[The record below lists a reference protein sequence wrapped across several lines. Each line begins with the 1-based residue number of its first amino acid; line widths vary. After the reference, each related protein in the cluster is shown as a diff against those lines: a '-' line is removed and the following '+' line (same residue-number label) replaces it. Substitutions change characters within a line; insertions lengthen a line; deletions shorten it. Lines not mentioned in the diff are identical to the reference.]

1 VPFAAARGAAQHAL
15 CGLNLREQ
23 IITTASQRAHA
34 DGGRVT
40 PAIAMLAARGAA
52 REDLLGRNTRQC
64 YTQASAAILALTDA
78 SRLGKC
84 RLGRRMLLGCCSQLT
99 ALPGI
104 GCYHY

>member
-1 VPFAAARGAAQHAL
+1 
-15 CGLNLREQ
+15 
-23 IITTASQRAHA
+23 
-34 DGGRVT
+34 
-40 PAIAMLAARGAA
+40 MLAAVSFDAGAHGETITA
-52 REDLLGRNTRQC
+52 VV
-64 YTQASAAILALTDA
+64 ILALTDA